1 MESQPQPSKEDE
13 PEMSATNPV
22 ADIMGRFMGI
32 PVSVVEIPAENEA
45 SDS

>member
-1 MESQPQPSKEDE
+1 MESQPQPSNEKE
-13 PEMSATNPV
+13 PEIRATNPA